1 MFGLFDSQKNKGN
14 YQPVKQSDSFLVDLR
29 SIITEK
35 DKTVEKISNNL
46 KTEKK
51 VKAVKFKRN
60 KFILPINI
68 SSPKVTFWQR
78 NFITTK
84 HKRSWRINFHS
95 HLLSKY
101 YFYRFKKRLGYQVSA
116 FKSAKYYFQDFH
128 SYTWKNLAKLQ
139 KSVHEKKHSVKD
151 QVLIKW
157 YRSIFAFSLVL
168 LFIIAPFKILAYF
181 KIIDLPNLKSS
192 VLGESLAGVENL
204 ADAADNASH
213 MSWQDAASDFS
224 LAADNFS
231 AAQNSLSGVNDWLL
245 PLATLARDPEIKMAA
260 FSKKFINIGIA
271 AAEMGEN
278 LSFAGASFEKQ
289 EKDKS
294 WGTLI
299 DSFVFYGERAQNNAK
314 TIQSELYSINVNL
327 LPQEYQSQFITF
339 RSQADLAVQSLDLL
353 LSSAQSIK
361 SFLGVSQDKRY
372 LLVFQNNTEMR
383 ASGGFLGSYA
393 LVDIRDGNIRK
404 LEVPSGGSYDTEAG
418 MRTFVQSPEPLWLVN
433 PRWYLWDANWWP
445 DWPLTAR
452 SLMWFYEKSDGPTV
466 DGVIS
471 FTPNVLEDLLR
482 ISGEIDLQQ
491 EYGLSINAD
500 NFWELL
506 QGVVEKPNLELSHPE
521 LASNF
526 PDSPENEPKKIIGDL
541 MIKIMERLPQV
552 LSAENMP
559 ALLIALEKNLAA
571 KNILLYFSDEDL
583 QDSLHKYDLDAA
595 VKEAPH
601 DYLMLVHTNIA
612 GQKTDRRMLDR
623 VEHQAEILSD
633 GSVIDTLTIYRTHTG
648 LKNEVFSGVRNVD
661 WLRVYVPEGSLLLS
675 ASGFK
680 QPDSIYFETP
690 DPEWLMFPA
699 IAENEAKAF
708 THVQSAT
715 KIYKESGKTVYANWL
730 MTDPGETSVIR
741 LKYRLPFK
749 LKKNELEQHNYLD
762 KLQALLAGE
771 RSGYYP
777 FSMLIQK
784 QPGAKEAQYQLSLSI
799 PSSWRTIWNYPN
811 NSSWSDAFM
820 LNRDILKAVL
830 LEN

>member
-1 MFGLFDSQKNKGN
+1 MFGLFDSQKNKSN

-29 SIITEK
+29 SIIKEK
-35 DKTVEKISNNL
+35 DNKVEKINNNL
-46 KTEKK
+46 KAEKK
-51 VKAVKFKRN
+51 VKTVKFKRN
-60 KFILPINI
+60 KFILSI
-68 SSPKVTFWQR
+68 SIKSTKVKFWQR
-78 NFITTK
+78 NFINTQ
-84 HKRSWRINFHS
+84 HKRSWRVNFHS

-101 YFYRFKKRLGYQVSA
+101 SFYRRKKRLGYQVPA

-128 SYTWKNLAKLQ
+128 SYAWKNLSKLQ
-139 KSVHEKKHSVKD
+139 KSVNTKKHSEKD

-168 LFIIAPFKILAYF
+168 LIIIAPFKILAYF

-192 VLGESLAGVENL
+192 VLGESLSGVENL

-213 MSWQDAASDFS
+213 MSWQDAASNFS

-260 FSKKFINIGIA
+260 FSKKFINIGMA

-278 LSFAGASFEKQ
+278 LSLAGAALEKQ
-289 EKDKS
+289 ETDKS

-299 DSFVFYGERAQNNAK
+299 DSFVVYGGRAQNNAK
-314 TIQSELYSINVNL
+314 TIQSELYSINFDL

-393 LVDIRDGNIRK
+393 LVDIRDGAIRK

-471 FTPNVLEDLLR
+471 FTPDVLEDLLR
-482 ISGEIDLQQ
+482 ISGEIDLQE

-506 QGVVEKPNLELSHPE
+506 QSVVEKPNLELSHPE
-521 LASNF
+521 LVLSL

-541 MIKIMERLPQV
+541 MVKIMERLPQV

-559 ALLIALEKNLAA
+559 ALLISLEKNLAA

-583 QDSLHKYDLDAA
+583 QASLHKYDLDAS
-595 VKEAPH
+595 VKAAPH

-680 QPDSIYFETP
+680 QPDAMYFDTP
-690 DPEWLMFPA
+690 DPEWLVFPA

-708 THVQSAT
+708 THIQSAT

-730 MTDPGETSVIR
+730 MTDPGETSVIT

-762 KLQALLAGE
+762 KLQTLLAGE

-777 FSMLIQK
+777 FSMLVQK
-784 QPGAKEAQYQLSLSI
+784 QPGAKAAQYNLSLSI
-799 PSSWRTIWNYPN
+799 PASWRNIWNYPD
-811 NSSWSDAFM
+811 NSSWSDEFM